1 MQIYIFFIFH
11 FFFFIFFVFLQHEP
25 KVANTFKKINIVS
38 KKGNELKPRIG
49 FFGRR
54 NVGKSTMINW
64 LTGQQIAIVSDT
76 AGTTTDPVRKSME
89 IGGIGPVVLVDTA
102 GIDDEGELGTL
113 RVEKSMA
120 ALAEVDLA
128 LLLYTEGNYGEPEE
142 RVERWCS
149 EHGTP
154 MLKLKRRVES
164 GEWKAES
171 GKEWK
176 TVDKE
181 RLIEEMKKA
190 LPESAYRGHS
200 LLGDVIHQGDTV
212 VLVTPIDSSAPE
224 GRMILP
230 QVQVLRDLMDIHAVA
245 VFCQPEELETVFSAQ
260 CSVFSDAT
268 RFGGSQLH
276 TKHLTLNTKLVVTD
290 SQAFERVAAVV
301 PDEVPLTSFSV
312 VLARQKGLFNEYL
325 EGTKKIGD
333 LKDGDR
339 VLLLESCT
347 HNVTCEDIGRVKLP
361 TALKKATGK
370 NLQFDILAG
379 NDAISNSSFLISNY
393 SLVIQCGG
401 CVITAQQVK
410 ARLLPALEAGVPVS
424 NYGLAL
430 AWCNG
435 IYDRATKVFNFN
447 QN

>member
-1 MQIYIFFIFH
+1 MI
-11 FFFFIFFVFLQHEP
+11 
-25 KVANTFKKINIVS
+25 KKNYQVN
-38 KKGNELKPRIG
+38 KGNELKPRIG

-54 NVGKSTMINW
+54 NVGKSTMINF
-64 LTGQQIAIVSDT
+64 LTGQQIAIVSET
-76 AGTTTDPVRKSME
+76 AGTTTDPVKKSME
-89 IGGIGPVVLVDTA
+89 IGGIGPVVLIDTA
-102 GIDDEGELGTL
+102 GIDDEGDLGKM

-128 LLLYTEGNYGEPEE
+128 LLLYTEGHYGEPEE

-154 MLKLKRRVES
+154 MLKVLTQ
-164 GEWKAES
+164 AAAI
-171 GKEWK
+171 
-176 TVDKE
+176 DKE
-181 RLIEEMKKA
+181 QLIDAIKKA
-190 LPESAYRGHS
+190 LPESAYRGRS
-200 LLGDVIHQGDTV
+200 LLGDIVSQGDTV

-230 QVQVLRDLMDIHAVA
+230 QVQVLRDLMDIHAQA
-245 VFCQPEELETVFSAQ
+245 FFCQPEELAS
-260 CSVFSDAT
+260 
-268 RFGGSQLH
+268 
-276 TKHLTLNTKLVVTD
+276 TLASLKKTPSLVVTD
-290 SQAFERVAAVV
+290 SQAFQRVNQLT
-301 PDEVPLTSFSV
+301 PKEVPLTSFSV
-312 VLARQKGLFNEYL
+312 VLARQKGLFAEYL
-325 EGTKKIGD
+325 EGTRKIGN
-333 LKDGDR
+333 LKNGDR

-370 NLQFDILAG
+370 ELQFDILGGQSPLPKELSQYA
-379 NDAISNSSFLISNY
+379 
-393 SLVIQCGG
+393 LVIQCGG

-435 IYDRATKVFNFN
+435 IFERATKIFNHD
-447 QN
+447 

>member
-1 MQIYIFFIFH
+1 M
-11 FFFFIFFVFLQHEP
+11 
-25 KVANTFKKINIVS
+25 

-64 LTGQQIAIVSDT
+64 LTGQEVAIVDAT

-89 IGGIGPVVLVDTA
+89 MGGIGPVVLIDTA
-102 GIDDEGELGTL
+102 GIDDEGELGRM

-128 LLLYTEGNYGEPEE
+128 LLLYTEGCYGEPEE
-142 RVERWCS
+142 MVERWCT

-154 MLKLKRRVES
+154 LLKVLTKS
-164 GEWKAES
+164 API
-171 GKEWK
+171 
-176 TVDKE
+176 DKE
-181 RLIEEMKKA
+181 ALIAQIKEA
-190 LPESAYRGHS
+190 LPESAYRGRS
-200 LLGDVIHQGDTV
+200 LLGDIVAPGDTV

-230 QVQVLRDLMDIHAVA
+230 QVQVLRDLMDIHAQA
-245 VFCQPEELETVFSAQ
+245 FFCQPDELTS
-260 CSVFSDAT
+260 
-268 RFGGSQLH
+268 
-276 TKHLTLNTKLVVTD
+276 TLAALKEPPALVVTD
-290 SQAFERVAAVV
+290 SQAFKQVAAIV
-301 PDEVPLTSFSV
+301 PDAVPLTSFSV
-312 VLARQKGLFNEYL
+312 VLARQKGLFHEYL
-325 EGTKKIGD
+325 QGTRKIGN

-361 TALKKATGK
+361 AALRKATGK
-370 NLQFDILAG
+370 ELLCEVIGGQSPLPAHLSQY
-379 NDAISNSSFLISNY
+379 A
-393 SLVIQCGG
+393 LVIQCGG

-435 IYDRATKVFNFN
+435 IFERATKIFSS
-447 QN
+447 